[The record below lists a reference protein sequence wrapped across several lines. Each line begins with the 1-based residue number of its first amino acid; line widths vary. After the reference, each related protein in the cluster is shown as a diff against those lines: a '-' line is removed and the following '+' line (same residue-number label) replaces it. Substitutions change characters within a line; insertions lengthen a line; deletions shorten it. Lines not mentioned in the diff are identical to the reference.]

1 MEEVD
6 KPPASPL
13 VEKSASTTR
22 KTRPILRQGSTEAP
36 IANLASVDATGTK
49 KKSSSKMKSSK
60 STSTKGD
67 SEFKKFSRI
76 NSMIAH
82 PTEDFTNQPVK
93 KFNRTLTIADG
104 TSAPKKKS
112 SKALKGS
119 RRASFKAEETD
130 DDMLTPTGD
139 RRREGESS
147 AFEDDASTLSSKFKS
162 VVSLPKH
169 MKPKTKSS
177 KDGSRSG
184 DSGSNYD
191 SAAAPSCSEMD
202 SDAPGY
208 SRAMTTGQIS
218 RGSKGSTSG
227 RRTSTSKESDGSQ
240 RSSASRTLTTPKEG
254 SSGGSLK
261 SSLKKSSSQKVG
273 SGLPPGPR
281 GGSISGSEASSVVRS
296 PRSSIP
302 PGGNR
307 FPPGRSNMGQPRP
320 IPHSQSDSAAMQQGG
335 QQEGYGG
342 MQAGMM
348 AQGGYGMPQNM
359 SMGMMGPDGWMAN
372 QQGGM
377 MGGNPGMMGQ
387 AGMMQM
393 VGGQQGMMQM
403 GGQGQAPPAGDL
415 SQVDVSMLPMLPLP
429 SMPQIVQVSAVF
441 TLEPCC

>member
-6 KPPASPL
+6 KLPASPL

-22 KTRPILRQGSTEAP
+22 KTRPIVRQGSTDAP

-49 KKSSSKMKSSK
+49 KKSSSKSKSSK

-67 SEFKKFSRI
+67 SEFKKFTRI

-82 PTEDFTNQPVK
+82 PTEDLTDQPVK

-104 TSAPKKKS
+104 TPVPKKKT

-119 RRASFKAEETD
+119 RRASLKAEETD

-139 RRREGESS
+139 RRNREDESS
-147 AFEDDASTLSSKFKS
+147 AFEDDVSMLSSKFKS
-162 VVSLPKH
+162 AVSMPKH
-169 MKPKTKSS
+169 TKSKTKSS

-184 DSGSNYD
+184 ESGGNYD
-191 SAAAPSCSEMD
+191 SAAAPSGSEME

-208 SRAMTTGQIS
+208 SRAMTTGHIS
-218 RGSKGSTSG
+218 RASKGSTSEK
-227 RRTSTSKESDGSQ
+227 RTSTLKESDGSQ
-240 RSSASRTLTTPKEG
+240 RSSASRTLTPKEG
-254 SSGGSLK
+254 PSGVSLK
-261 SSLKKSSSQKVG
+261 SSLKKSSSQKG
-273 SGLPPGPR
+273 ASGFPPGPR
-281 GGSISGSEASSVVRS
+281 DGSVSGSETGSVVRS
-296 PRSSIP
+296 PKSSMP
-302 PGGNR
+302 PQGNR
-307 FPPGRSNMGQPRP
+307 FPPGRSNVGQPRP
-320 IPHSQSDSAAMQQGG
+320 IPHSQSDSAAVQQGG
-335 QQEGYGG
+335 QQDGYG
-342 MQAGMM
+342 GMM

-359 SMGMMGPDGWMAN
+359 GMGMMGPDGWMTN

-387 AGMMQM
+387 PGMMQM
-393 VGGQQGMMQM
+393 AGGHQGMIQM

-429 SMPQIVQVSAVF
+429 SMPQIVQVSAMC
-441 TLEPCC
+441 T